1 MITNIETYLSQFYQG
16 TKDPT
21 LNAMKYLAEKFNHPE
36 NLYKVIHIAG
46 TNGKGSTT
54 EMFANVLQK
63 QGYIVGKYISPH
75 LIKFNERICVNQ
87 KQIEDKELLEIL
99 NQLEP
104 VVQKCEEHFQK
115 KATFFEVTTMVAFI
129 YFAKMKCDF
138 VVLETGL
145 GGTYDCTNIVKPEI
159 SIITS
164 IGYDHMKILGN
175 SLEEI
180 AENKAGIIKQDSETI
195 MIKQQETVNQVFIK
209 KCKEK
214 NNKLHLLQENDAK
227 NIKYDEQLQTFDYQ
241 ERENIQINL
250 KGKKQIHNAL
260 LVIKG
265 VDILK
270 EKGYQITEKAL
281 REGLKTV
288 IHKARF
294 EKISEKPTIIYD
306 GAHNEEA
313 ILNFQN
319 SVKMYAKDK
328 KRVYIFSALERKEY
342 NKILKILLED
352 EKATFIFHD
361 GITENQSKDFH
372 YVSHE
377 ELRKEAV
384 KLTNNKQLYAMTLEE
399 ALQIVNEKYKDAVVF
414 IVGSFYLYGTVIEI
428 LNKIQKRKKSGKNI
442 RENGKIG

>member
-1 MITNIETYLSQFYQG
+1 MITDIEAYLSKFYQG

-21 LNAMKYLAEKFNHPE
+21 LNAMRYLAEKFNHPE
-36 NLYKVIHIAG
+36 NAYKVIHIAG

-54 EMFANVLQK
+54 EMFANILQK
-63 QGYIVGKYISPH
+63 QGYVVGKYISPH
-75 LIKFNERICVNQ
+75 LVKFNERICVNQ
-87 KQIEDKELLEIL
+87 KQIKDEELLEIL
-99 NQLEP
+99 NKLEP
-104 VVQKCEEHFQK
+104 VIKSCEEYFGK
-115 KATFFEVTTMVAFI
+115 KATFFEVTTMAAFI

-145 GGTYDCTNIVKPEI
+145 GGTCDCTNIVNPEI

-175 SLEEI
+175 TLEEI
-180 AENKAGIIKQDSETI
+180 AKSKAGIIKENSETI
-195 MIKQQETVNQVFIK
+195 MIKQEKSVNEVFIK

-214 NNKLHLLQENDAK
+214 NNKLHLLQESDAK
-227 NIKYDEQLQTFDYQ
+227 NIKYDEQLQTFDDQ
-241 ERENIQINL
+241 ERKSLQINL

-265 VDILK
+265 IDILNK
-270 EKGYQITEKAL
+270 KGYRITEEAL

-294 EKISEKPTIIYD
+294 EKIGENPTIIYD

-319 SVKMYAKDK
+319 SVQMYAKDK

-342 NKILKILLED
+342 NKILKLLLQD
-352 EKATFIFHD
+352 TKATFIFHD
-361 GITENQSKDFH
+361 GITKNQSKDFH
-372 YVSHE
+372 YVSYE
-377 ELRKEAV
+377 ELQKEAAE
-384 KLTNNKQLYAMTLEE
+384 LTNNKQIYAMSLEE
-399 ALQIVNEKYKDAVVF
+399 ALQTVTKQYQDAVIF
-414 IVGSFYLYGTVIEI
+414 IVGSFYLYGTVVEI
-428 LNKIQKRKKSGKNI
+428 LNKI
-442 RENGKIG
+442 